1 KLELVSDYC
10 ASRSIWYYA
19 DDGVFCFSSMQLP
32 IVLFLGDF
40 KLNKNVISWMIS
52 SGTLGPDNGWDERLV
67 LLKRNT
73 SLIFDFGSSVVKETI
88 IESRYDVKDE
98 FDFLRFVNVLKESVG
113 QIELNPKSA
122 IHLLS
127 GGVESRLL
135 LSYIA
140 KPNKLSVLTWGLT
153 DSNVN
158 KNSEINISKLL

>member
-1 KLELVSDYC
+1 
-10 ASRSIWYYA
+10 
-19 DDGVFCFSSMQLP
+19 
-32 IVLFLGDF
+32 
-40 KLNKNVISWMIS
+40 NVISWMIS

-98 FDFLRFVNVLKESVG
+98 FDFLSFVNVLKESVG

-127 GGVESRLL
+127 CGVESRLL

-140 KPNKLSVLTWGLT
+140 NANKLPVLTWGLT

-158 KNSEINISKLL
+158 KNSEINISKLLSKQVGLEHRTVILSASTQTPEQIL